1 MLSSADDR
9 EVLVSQ
15 VNSLRDHVRAQ
26 AAELAE
32 IKNVEAH
39 LILELQRR
47 EKEIQKI
54 YRSPTWRTGR
64 LILSPAII
72 ARAVARKVRR

>member
-1 MLSSADDR
+1 MSSADDR